1 MSIFLMTFSD
11 SEKSEF
17 WDTPMAH
24 MVTCFGNYHF
34 LPLFLSTYSIPRILL
49 EFAPPP
55 KKFQEMRISTTQD
68 FFQRQDIVWVRGW
81 WLVNDRLF
89 RSHLGGFEMSFRQ
102 LCAAKVRHRDRWP
115 WRDGRLQS
123 TAGWL
128 FFFFEIE
135 RDMMAMKWRWICFW
149 VCFDEFLLK
158 SRMHPE
164 TLWKILGKLKIQS
177 QNLTWRLVLL
187 LQLWVCLEKWIAMFQ
202 SLLGKCHRHFLLPA
216 AMVFFSDLPTW
227 DSTLLTI
234 SESTRY
240 FHARIWTSFLW
251 NWSKKASSTKGEIRG
266 EERDKKLR
274 SW

>member
-49 EFAPPP
+49 EFAPPLKNS
-55 KKFQEMRISTTQD
+55 KKWGFQPRRIFFNGRILCGSGDGGWSTTVCSGHIWEALRCPFANYVLQKCVTVTD
-68 FFQRQDIVWVRGW
+68 DHDAMDVYSLP
-81 WLVNDRLF
+81 LV
-89 RSHLGGFEMSFRQ
+89 G
-102 LCAAKVRHRDRWP
+102 C
-115 WRDGRLQS
+115 
-123 TAGWL
+123 
-128 FFFFEIE
+128 FFFEIE

-216 AMVFFSDLPTW
+216 AMGFFSDLPTW